1 MGRVI
6 DDEVAFA
13 AMESRD
19 PRFDGWFYVAV
30 TTTGI
35 YCRPSCPAVMPKPE
49 NVRLFPS
56 AAAAQVHGFRACKR
70 CRPDAAPGSPEWNL
84 RTDLVGRAMLLIAEG
99 IVDREGVAGLA
110 ARLGYSRRQV
120 HRQLVAEVGAGPQAL
135 ARTQRAQTARM
146 LLEAGALPVSD
157 VAFAAGFTSIRQFN
171 DTIRQVY
178 ATTPSGLRGTVR
190 DAPAPGAITLRL
202 AYRPPMDVA
211 ASLDYLGAR
220 AVPGIEEYRAGAYSR
235 SLSLPHGAG
244 VVTLRP
250 GAAHVS
256 CELRLEDLRDLAVA
270 VRRCRRLLDL
280 DADQQA
286 IDAFLGADPRLGPLV
301 ALRPGLRVPGCADPA
316 ELAFRA
322 VLGRRT
328 RAARLRDQLAGL
340 VAAHGTPLARPFGQV
355 THLFPDMTALAEAG
369 AGAGAAGRT
378 QLALARALAS
388 GTIGLDPGCDPHH
401 VRKQLL
407 DLPGMSRWAVSC
419 IRMRALGDPDVLMPD
434 RSVQRAVRLLDALPD
449 RWRPWRS
456 YATQHLA
463 RLNPARPVPPT
474 DPASLTQAR
483 VTPAARV

>member
-1 MGRVI
+1 MCRVI
-6 DDEVAFA
+6 EDEVAFA

-70 CRPDAAPGSPEWNL
+70 CRPDAAPGSPEWNT
-84 RTDLVGRAMLLIAEG
+84 RTDLVGRAMRLIAEG

-110 ARLGYSRRQV
+110 ARLGYSQRQV

-146 LLEAGALPVSD
+146 LLEAGSLPVSD
-157 VAFAAGFTSIRQFN
+157 VAFAAGFASIRQFN

-178 ATTPSGLRGTVR
+178 ATTPSRLRGAVR
-190 DAPAPGAITLRL
+190 DAHVPGAITLRL

-220 AVPGIEEYRAGAYSR
+220 AVPGIEDYRAGAYSR
-235 SLSLPHGAG
+235 SLALPHGAG

-270 VRRCRRLLDL
+270 VQRCRRLLDL

-301 ALRPGLRVPGCADPA
+301 ARRPGLRVPGCADPG
-316 ELAFRA
+316 ELAIRA
-322 VLGRRT
+322 VLGRRA
-328 RAARLRDQLAGL
+328 RAGEVRDRLAGL
-340 VAAHGTPLARPFGQV
+340 VATHGRPLARPFGPI
-355 THLFPDMTALAEAG
+355 THLFPDMAAL
-369 AGAGAAGRT
+369 AGAAGCRT
-378 QLALARALAS
+378 QLELARALAEGS
-388 GTIGLDPGCDPHH
+388 ISLDVGCDPQH

-407 DLPGMSRWAVSC
+407 DLPGMSQWAVSC
-419 IRMRALGDPDVLMPD
+419 IRMRALGDPDVL
-434 RSVQRAVRLLDALPD
+434 LPD
-449 RWRPWRS
+449 PSVRRAAHLLSAQPGHWRPWRS
-456 YATQHLA
+456 YATQHLV
-463 RLNPARPVPPT
+463 RMDRTVP
-474 DPASLTQAR
+474 
-483 VTPAARV
+483 